1 MRVFIAV
8 VLLILSLQS
17 WTKADDIRDFEIEG
31 MSIGDSLLNYFSE
44 EEINKNL
51 KYYYK
56 NKTYTPVEIKSNSYK
71 NYDKMSFSYK
81 TDNNNYIIES
91 IAGMI
96 LFNNDMKEC
105 ENTKKNILKEIQK
118 ILIGNKFSHHE
129 GKLDSDPLGKYIM
142 DGFFFDNGD
151 SIDVTCYDYSEKSGY
166 QDVLSITFTTK
177 EFQDFLGYAYD

>member
-1 MRVFIAV
+1 MKIFIAV
-8 VLLILSLQS
+8 LFLIFSHQS
-17 WTKADDIRDFEIEG
+17 WTKADDIRDLQIEG
-31 MSIGDSLLNYFSE
+31 MSIGDSLLDYFSK
-44 EEINKNL
+44 NKIKSSKRN
-51 KYYYK
+51 YYK

-96 LFNNDMKEC
+96 VFNNDMKEC

-118 ILIGNKFSHHE
+118 ILIGNKFSHNE
-129 GKLDSDPLGKYIM
+129 GKLDVDPLGKYIM

-151 SIDVTCYDYSEKSGY
+151 SMDDTCYDYSEKSGY
-166 QDVLSITFTTK
+166 QDVLSISFTTK